1 MSEREVGHAH
11 LTGPTSWC
19 WSAEIFVFHLF
30 CVFSWQPHSHWPLS
44 RHTILFHQIDDDEK
58 RKNTLNFTLRFP
70 EFLQFG
76 KVFVQDEDFGQADGR
91 HFSPLSPP
99 SPGPVFQPTCN
110 TWRNHSTLLSAVL
123 FTVSLGWMSNLPGQ
137 KKTVVCGNHGA
148 RWPYPKAARAA
159 MARAR
164 GSELGWERNATGGFS
179 SSSPPL
185 SFPTCASH
193 YLSFVLSS
201 SHSLFLKESR
211 TCCEKKKTCPWGK
224 TVVAFREKLVF
235 FFFFDFA
242 LLYFPFWIREKLIGL
257 LHCPAVRPRG
267 IRNKRREETAS
278 DFDLVPTTLW
288 SPRDDFFSPLFVMSC
303 GR

>member
-137 KKTVVCGNHGA
+137 KKLLFVEITA
-148 RWPYPKAARAA
+148 RDGRTQKQQERPWLALAGLNSAEREMQLVASLLHPPSLISYLRITLPFIRSLLFPFSFFKRV
-159 MARAR
+159 
-164 GSELGWERNATGGFS
+164 SNLLWEEEDVPLRENGGGF
-179 SSSPPL
+179 
-185 SFPTCASH
+185 
-193 YLSFVLSS
+193 
-201 SHSLFLKESR
+201 
-211 TCCEKKKTCPWGK
+211 
-224 TVVAFREKLVF
+224 
-235 FFFFDFA
+235 
-242 LLYFPFWIREKLIGL
+242 
-257 LHCPAVRPRG
+257 
-267 IRNKRREETAS
+267 
-278 DFDLVPTTLW
+278 
-288 SPRDDFFSPLFVMSC
+288 
-303 GR
+303 